1 MLYFVATPIGNLK
14 DISHRAVEVLSNSD
28 VIFCEDTR
36 VSQILLKH
44 YNINKPLMS
53 YHKFNEKETVSKI
66 VKMLKEDKNICVISD
81 SGCPII
87 SDPGQILAQYLREND
102 INYSVVPGANAG
114 LTALM
119 LSGFD
124 SRHFAFLG
132 FLPQKNIE
140 KQKLF
145 ENIQNFDGSLI
156 FYISPHSI
164 EKDLFNIYQ
173 GLGNRKACLVKEITK
188 VFETTIFFNLGDQI
202 DFVKKGE
209 FVLVVEGQKQQN
221 EQIVIDLDSEY
232 NNLINQGYT
241 PNKAI
246 STLAKKM
253 SKPRNEIYMHFKDK
267 KN

>member
-14 DISHRAVEVLSNSD
+14 DISYRAIETLNASD
-28 VIFCEDTR
+28 IIFCEDTR

-53 YHKFNEKETVSKI
+53 YHKFNERETVDKI
-66 VKMLKEDKNICVISD
+66 VNLLNDDKNICVISD

-87 SDPGQILAQYLREND
+87 SDPGQILAEFLREND

-114 LTALM
+114 ISALM

-124 SRHFAFLG
+124 SRHFAFMG

-145 ENIQNFDGSLI
+145 ENIKNFDGSLI

-188 VFETTIFFNLGDQI
+188 VFEATIFFNLGEQP

-232 NNLINQGYT
+232 NNLLSQGLT

-246 STLAKKM
+246 AHLAKKLN
-253 SKPRNEIYMHFKDK
+253 KPRNEIYMHFKQK
-267 KN
+267 